1 MNLNLINRVP
11 YHYSVTSLIDE
22 HKYSLVHINERSSN
36 KSALLIE
43 LDSAHDPR
51 YVNNYHVRLV
61 RQVDQDTAADSSYGG
76 QSGYGSGH
84 SGYDGHSGYGGHS
97 SYSSKIGHEKSEY
110 YCPEGVPAET
120 AIFATLAA
128 AGLSFGVLFM
138 AITMITGM
146 ERRKREAP
154 SYKYEDNNPLPVYSK
169 MFSQILWEGMYVY
182 S

>member
-1 MNLNLINRVP
+1 MNLELINRVP

-22 HKYSLVHINERSSN
+22 HKYYLGHINERSSN

-84 SGYDGHSGYGGHS
+84 SSYGSVSGYGSHS
-97 SYSSKIGHEKSEY
+97 SYSSKSGHAKSEY
-110 YCPEGVPAET
+110 YCPEGIPAET

-146 ERRKREAP
+146 ERRKRGAP
-154 SYKYEDNNPLPVYSK
+154 SYAYEDNNPLPVYSK
-169 MFSQILWEGMYVY
+169 MFSQILWEGMYVCT
-182 S
+182 